1 MKLFR
6 KLRNAVDKQSL
17 RKSFN
22 KAFKL
27 IVYCFAFVGFVLV
40 FGYVAI
46 RLGLTNERG
55 VIDNQRANF
64 LEAVSNAEITSN
76 STDSNSSEW
85 ASSEE
90 WQILRQAIIMDE
102 AAINKAASATQIE
115 PRLIVAQLVPEQLR
129 LFHDNREIFKQILA
143 PLKILGNQSQFSWGI
158 VGIKRETAIAVEEHL
173 KSPLSP
179 FYLGKEY
186 ENLLDF
192 TSKDIGSERFAR
204 ITDENDHYYS
214 YLYAALYLKQIMK
227 QWQNAGFDISN
238 RPDILSTLYNIGF
251 NNSYPNADPHSG
263 GAIIEIGGKSHSF
276 GSLATEFYYSDE
288 LRDYFP

>member
-1 MKLFR
+1 MELFR
-6 KLRNAVDKQSL
+6 QLMNAVDKQSL
-17 RKSFN
+17 KKSFN

-55 VIDNQRANF
+55 VIDSQRASF
-64 LEAVSNAEITSN
+64 LEAVSNAGVTLS
-76 STDSNSSEW
+76 DSNSSEW

-90 WQILRQAIIMDE
+90 WQILRQAIIRDE

-129 LFHDNREIFKQILA
+129 LFHDNREIFKQIFA

-158 VGIKRETAIAVEEHL
+158 VGIKQDTAVAVEEHL
-173 KSPLSP
+173 KDSNSP
-179 FYLGKEY
+179 FYLDKEY

-192 TSKDIGSERFAR
+192 TSKDISSERFAR
-204 ITDENDHYYS
+204 ITDEENHYYG
-214 YLYAALYLKQIMK
+214 YLYAALYSKQIMK

-251 NNSYPNADPHSG
+251 NNSHPNANPRSG
-263 GAIIEIGGKSHSF
+263 GAIIEISGKSYSF
-276 GSLATEFYYSDE
+276 GSLAAEFYYSDE
-288 LRDYFP
+288 LREYFP